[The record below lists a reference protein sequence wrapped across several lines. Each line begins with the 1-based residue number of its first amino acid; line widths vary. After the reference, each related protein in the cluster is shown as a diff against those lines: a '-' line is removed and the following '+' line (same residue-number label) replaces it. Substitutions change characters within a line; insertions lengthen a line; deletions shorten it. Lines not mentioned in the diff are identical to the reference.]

1 MLSFMIHAQVSI
13 LAAAEAAYRDMG
25 ISGIPLG
32 ISRREDGVDEDKGP
46 YDLSTQPYA
55 VGVAV
60 R

>member
-1 MLSFMIHAQVSI
+1 MIHAQVSI